1 MAHLTQHF
9 LDTYQWALDISTEYI
24 VEKLNDEGI
33 TDEEQQ
39 RAIVQDYLNYLVN
52 ARTLK
57 ADLWLGDFTA
67 TSNERK

>member
-1 MAHLTQHF
+1 MTYLTQHF
-9 LDTYQWALDISTEYI
+9 IDTYKWALDISTEYI

-52 ARTLK
+52 ANTLK
-57 ADLWLGDFTA
+57 ANLWLGDFTA
-67 TSNERK
+67 ERNK

>member
-1 MAHLTQHF
+1 MVHLTQHF
-9 LDTYQWALDISTEYI
+9 LDTYQWALDISTEYL
-24 VEKLNDEGI
+24 VDRLEEEGI

-52 ARTLK
+52 AHTLK
-57 ADLWLGDFTA
+57 ADLWLGNFTA

>member
-1 MAHLTQHF
+1 MMKPI
-9 LDTYQWALDISTEYI
+9 DMYQWALDISTEYI

-39 RAIVQDYLNYLVN
+39 RTIVQDYLNYLVN

-67 TSNERK
+67 ERSE